1 MGMGFML
8 VLIAV
13 GAVRE
18 LLGTGHLFADMHL
31 LFGEMARNWQ
41 LNIFGSSYPNVIF
54 ALLPPG
60 AFIVVGFLIAGK
72 NLIDA
77 QLKARAEARKT
88 KPVKGSK
95 RVRTTG
101 SVA

>member
-1 MGMGFML
+1 
-8 VLIAV
+8 V
-13 GAVRE
+13 
-18 LLGTGHLFADMHL
+18 
-31 LFGEMARNWQ
+31 FGES
-41 LNIFGSSYPNVIF
+41 FPNVIF

-72 NLIDA
+72 NVIDA
-77 QLKARAEARKT
+77 KLKARADAVKEQAA
-88 KPVKGSK
+88 KGSK